1 MDEKSLKSEIRKCRK
16 FARKGA
22 KLSREQ
28 LKKLSITLDEAK
40 TNIDKT
46 LINLNNSSCY
56 LPEVSESLSEQL
68 RQTKNSFDRVSSQ
81 LVVLLGSYCFPSQ
94 IQVCRDHLTHL
105 SPTKTPL
112 PYGYRRL

>member
-40 TNIDKT
+40 TNIPAFST
-46 LINLNNSSCY
+46 HIVLISYSPRRACVDN
-56 LPEVSESLSEQL
+56 
-68 RQTKNSFDRVSSQ
+68 
-81 LVVLLGSYCFPSQ
+81 VL
-94 IQVCRDHLTHL
+94 I
-105 SPTKTPL
+105 
-112 PYGYRRL
+112 